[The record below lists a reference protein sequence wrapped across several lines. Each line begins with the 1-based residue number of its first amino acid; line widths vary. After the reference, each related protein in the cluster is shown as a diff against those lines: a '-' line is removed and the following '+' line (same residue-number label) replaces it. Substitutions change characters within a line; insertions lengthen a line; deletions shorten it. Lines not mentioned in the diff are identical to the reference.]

1 MRVRTKVAFA
11 ILAVASL
18 LAISTNATAATEDN
32 GASDP
37 NAAKAA
43 TAFPVDAKPVA
54 DHLMIDGE
62 RIEVAVMPDFPN
74 EGYVELL
81 TDNGV
86 EYGEIVEKGVVVTE
100 RTAAKGITAAAAASC
115 GTWINWAAPGN
126 GNYIQGPPGCSFI
139 GLNKDTK
146 AGYEFV
152 VNVLSLG
159 GACTQALGYHLTPV
173 STGGY
178 QYTAYWTGMGCRSAG
193 STWGGTVQWGNVAAV
208 KKILVKS
215 TGAGIGSNGQFR

>member
-18 LAISTNATAATEDN
+18 LGISTNATAATEDN

-126 GNYIQGPPGCSFI
+126 GNYIQGPPAAPLSGSTKTRKLVMNSLSMFSPWVERVHK
-139 GLNKDTK
+139 LLDTI
-146 AGYEFV
+146 
-152 VNVLSLG
+152 S
-159 GACTQALGYHLTPV
+159 P
-173 STGGY
+173 
-178 QYTAYWTGMGCRSAG
+178 RSARAAI
-193 STWGGTVQWGNVAAV
+193 STRPTGPVWDAVVLVQP
-208 KKILVKS
+208 
-215 TGAGIGSNGQFR
+215 GAERFSGAMLPQSRRSS